1 MSDLG
6 SVEREV
12 KSWIE
17 SITGSSLS
25 GSLESA
31 LKDGVVLCNLVN
43 AIRPNT
49 ILTINK
55 YNAAFRQMQNI
66 DNFLKVVEKLGVSD
80 QDRFKT
86 EDLYYA
92 NNFPKVL
99 VTLISLSQI
108 CNSKFG
114 TTPVLSSSGLEDLR
128 SHSAGAQKSDGKT
141 RQIDSGLSIFE
152 TGMKKAQKEASAV
165 NRTNDRMVRK
175 DMQEYAATGE
185 LGFIDAD
192 KGKHQ
197 SLASAAH
204 GKGMDQII
212 RSKDEAV
219 ATSELGFID
228 SDKAKHQSLASD
240 AHGRRMDQIIR
251 SKDEA
256 VVSGELGFIDSDKA
270 KHQSLASAAHGRGMD
285 QIIRSKDEAV
295 VSGELGFI
303 DSDKAKHQSLASAAH
318 GRGMDQIVRTNDA
331 GSSDINYV
339 QAEAIEHQKMISE
352 ARSEKLDKIIKQGVD
367 DDATIDY
374 ND

>member
-1 MSDLG
+1 MSDVG

-12 KSWIE
+12 KSWLE

-86 EDLYYA
+86 EDLFYT

-128 SHSAGAQKSDGKT
+128 SIQQEH
-141 RQIDSGLSIFE
+141 
-152 TGMKKAQKEASAV
+152 KKAME
-165 NRTNDRMVRK
+165 
-175 DMQEYAATGE
+175 
-185 LGFIDAD
+185 
-192 KGKHQ
+192 KH
-197 SLASAAH
+197 
-204 GKGMDQII
+204 
-212 RSKDEAV
+212 
-219 ATSELGFID
+219 
-228 SDKAKHQSLASD
+228 AKLIPGCQFL
-240 AHGRRMDQIIR
+240 
-251 SKDEA
+251 
-256 VVSGELGFIDSDKA
+256 
-270 KHQSLASAAHGRGMD
+270 
-285 QIIRSKDEAV
+285 
-295 VSGELGFI
+295 
-303 DSDKAKHQSLASAAH
+303 
-318 GRGMDQIVRTNDA
+318 
-331 GSSDINYV
+331 
-339 QAEAIEHQKMISE
+339 
-352 ARSEKLDKIIKQGVD
+352 KLE
-367 DDATIDY
+367 
-374 ND
+374 